1 MIQRIQSLFLFI
13 VIALGVT
20 LFFLPVI
27 QFTTPEEEGVQR
39 LFELGAN
46 GLNELTA
53 DFNIATQE
61 LEPVSL
67 QGVWGLT
74 VTTLLIPVLALVI
87 LLLFKKRILQAR
99 LCIFLA
105 LLCIGYYGILFM
117 YVWFGRHNVAAD
129 WDILFGACIP
139 LLCLVFTLMSVRRI
153 LKDEALV
160 RSADRLR

>member
-1 MIQRIQSLFLFI
+1 MIQRIQTVYLFTII
-13 VIALGVT
+13 VLGT
-20 LFFLPVI
+20 ALFFLPVI
-27 QFTTPEEEGVQR
+27 QFTTPEEAGIQR
-39 LFELGAN
+39 MFELGAN
-46 GLNELTA
+46 GLNELTSEY
-53 DFNIATQE
+53 NIVTQE

-74 VTTLLIPVLALVI
+74 ATTLLIPVLALVI

-105 LLCIGYYGILFM
+105 LLCIGYYGVLFI
-117 YVWFGRHNVAAD
+117 YVWFGCRNIAAD
-129 WDILFGACIP
+129 WDILFGACFP

-153 LKDEALV
+153 LRDEALV